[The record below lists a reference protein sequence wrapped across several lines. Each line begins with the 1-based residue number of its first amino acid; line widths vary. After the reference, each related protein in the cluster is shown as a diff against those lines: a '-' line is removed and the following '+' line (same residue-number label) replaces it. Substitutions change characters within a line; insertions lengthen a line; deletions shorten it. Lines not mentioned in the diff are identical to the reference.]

1 MAEVGLRQFGHPGVF
16 ANAGT
21 PEESQ
26 LYMDPDEVR
35 QLYGMNV
42 TEGQI
47 RFSQSLMNATMNRPS
62 LWPEIYQERIN
73 VPSDRQQVILAAT
86 PVIKIVDASGR
97 YSYGRRDRR
106 ALNQVN
112 YDYLAALAVFG
123 NPPRFQNI
131 PVDDIEV
138 FQPTGECWL
147 PTGFFLIGYSQVD
160 IKYMS
165 GFTQI
170 PDRAKAA
177 LAEIINTICAK
188 GVSDRYMFQVG
199 KVHRR
204 FRESGFVTPQAYDL
218 LEPYIVRS
226 LF

>member
-1 MAEVGLRQFGHPGVF
+1 MAEAGLRQFGHPGVF
-16 ANAGT
+16 ANTAT
-21 PEESQ
+21 PDESQ
-26 LYMDPDEVR
+26 LYMDTDEVR

-62 LWPEIYQERIN
+62 LWPEEYDERLEI
-73 VPSDRQQVILAAT
+73 PSDRQQVIVQAT
-86 PVIKIVDASGR
+86 PVMKIISAAGR

-112 YDYLAALAVFG
+112 FDYLAAIAVFG
-123 NPPRFQNI
+123 SPPRFTEI
-131 PVDDIEV
+131 DVDQIEYYP
-138 FQPTGECWL
+138 PTGEMWL
-147 PTGFFLIGYSQVD
+147 PTGFFLINYTQLQ
-160 IKYMS
+160 IRYMA

-177 LAEIINTICAK
+177 MAEIINTICAK

-204 FRESGFVTPQAYDL
+204 FRDSGFVTPQAYDL
-218 LEPYIVRS
+218 LSPYILRS
-226 LF
+226 LY